1 MRKLI
6 LGTLLLVGGSSS
18 AWADQRLVVP
28 DNGEVLC
35 RIAQRGI
42 TRISL
47 EGDRFVSDVR
57 RPSGDGQGDISMQ
70 NEPNRGDIYV
80 SLPDNY
86 AARTISFFATTGK
99 GFTYKFSCSVV
110 DSATE
115 QVFIVNQQLADA
127 QLATQTGAQ
136 DAWDLP
142 IAIIKG
148 MAAKAQLPGFTVTPG
163 SGRPVYVGTLKVQV
177 ISVYSG
183 ARVRGKVVDIENFGT
198 APVDLTEQEV
208 SPANTIAATLSKTHL
223 APHEHT
229 TAYVV
234 LGH

>member
-1 MRKLI
+1 MKKMLVAA
-6 LGTLLLVGGSSS
+6 LLFCSANT

-28 DNGEVLC
+28 DNGEVAC

-42 TRISL
+42 TRLSL

-57 RPSGDGQGDISMQ
+57 RPNGDGQGDISMQ
-70 NEPNRGDIYV
+70 NEPNRGDIYI
-80 SLPDNY
+80 SLPDSY
-86 AARTISFFATTGK
+86 APRTISFFATTGK
-99 GFTYKFSCSVV
+99 GFTYKFRCSII
-110 DSATE
+110 DSESE

-127 QLATQTGAQ
+127 QLKAQ
-136 DAWDLP
+136 GGVQDDWEMP

-148 MAAKAQLPGFTVTPG
+148 MAAKSELPGFTITAG
-163 SGRPVYVGTLKVQV
+163 SARPTHVGTLKVQV
-177 ISVYSG
+177 VSVYAG
-183 ARVRGKVVDIENFGT
+183 PHVTGKVVDIENFGT

-208 SPANTIAATLSKTHL
+208 SPANTVAATLSKTHL

-234 LGH
+234 LNR